1 MKPQYARPDKPDKEE
16 ETMAEDAKKK
26 KTYKVFVNG
35 VEKTV
40 DHDVLTYDEVVRLY
54 IADPVE
60 GTIYSVS
67 FDHAKAPKDGD
78 LVAGQSVTI
87 KQNTEFDVDDTGRS

>member
-1 MKPQYARPDKPDKEE
+1 
-16 ETMAEDAKKK
+16 MAHEDHV

-35 VEKTV
+35 VEKLV
-40 DHDVLTYDEVVRLY
+40 DQEVLTYEEVVHLF
-54 IADPVE
+54 IVQPVE

-67 FDHAKAPKDGD
+67 FEHGKEPKEGE

>member
-1 MKPQYARPDKPDKEE
+1 
-16 ETMAEDAKKK
+16 MANDDHAKK
-26 KTYKVFVNG
+26 YKIHVNG

-40 DHDVLTYDEVVRLY
+40 DHDQLTYDEVVRLF
-54 IADPVE
+54 IAEPVE
-60 GTIYSVS
+60 GTIYAVS
-67 FDHAKAPKDGD
+67 FEHAKQPKEGE

>member
-1 MKPQYARPDKPDKEE
+1 MKGRV
-16 ETMAEDAKKK
+16 MAPENHTH
-26 KTYKVFVNG
+26 TYKIFVSG

-40 DHDVLTYDEVVRLY
+40 DHDVLTYEEVVRLFV
-54 IADPVE
+54 AEPVP

-67 FDHAKAPKDGD
+67 YEHAKEPKEGE